1 MIEIPLER
9 ESKIPLYV
17 QIARHLKKMIVSGAI
32 QEGIKLPGSREL
44 AFSLSVS
51 RTTIIEA
58 YHSLEDEGFLI
69 QKGRSGAYICW
80 KSCET
85 EKKKEIIDIKWDMA
99 SGEPSNDLIPSRNLA
114 RVARE
119 LLIETGDKV
128 LRFPDLEGVPG
139 LRKELVTH
147 AVSRGIPA
155 RWEDV
160 FVTSGGREGLALSM
174 AALKAAGVT
183 RLWMEELTYPDAVDI
198 ARYQGLDLG
207 VIPIDYRLMPEI
219 ISELKN
225 TDALY
230 LVPSFQNP
238 TGGTIPTEIR
248 RIILENSMKRDL
260 WILEDDAYGELRY
273 GEFTVPALKAMTG
286 SERVIYLGSFS
297 QALFP
302 GLRLG
307 YSLLPEDI
315 MESWSRIQARR
326 SGPVSS
332 LVQYMVMQ
340 FIKDGGL
347 EESLNLARV
356 TIASRMAALVQA
368 IRKFLPDFSFTVP
381 EGGIYLWL
389 ETPGMEGDTAQKLA
403 ADMGIAVI
411 SGNRF
416 AWTGKKIE
424 AVRLSVSSNES
435 REMEVIIRELKK
447 AWSI

>member
-9 ESKIPLYV
+9 ESKIPLYE
-17 QIARHLKKMIVSGAI
+17 QIARHLKKMIVSGSL

-51 RTTIIEA
+51 RTTVIEA
-58 YHSLEDEGFLI
+58 YHSLEDEGFLT

-80 KSCET
+80 KSCKT
-85 EKKKEIIDIKWDMA
+85 ERKQEIIDIKWDMA
-99 SGEPSNDLIPSRNLA
+99 SGAPSDDLIPSRNLA
-114 RVARE
+114 KVARE
-119 LLIETGDKV
+119 LLIETGEKV
-128 LRFPDLEGVPG
+128 LGFPDLEGVPE

-174 AALKAAGVT
+174 AALKTAGVT

-207 VIPIDYRLMPEI
+207 VIPIDYSLMPEI
-219 ISELKN
+219 LSKLKN

-248 RIILENSMKRDL
+248 RIILENSMERDL

-315 MESWSRIQARR
+315 MASWSRIQSRR

-332 LVQYMVMQ
+332 LVQYLVMQ
-340 FIKDGGL
+340 FIRGGGL
-347 EESLNLARV
+347 EEALNLARF

-368 IRKFLPDFSFTVP
+368 IRKVLPDFSFTVP

-389 ETPGMEGDTAQKLA
+389 ETPGLEGDTAQELA
-403 ADMGIAVI
+403 ADAGIAVI

-416 AWTGKKIE
+416 SWTGKKIE
-424 AVRLSVSSNES
+424 AVRFSVSSIES
-435 REMEVIIRELKK
+435 KEMESVIRELKK
-447 AWSI
+447 AWSV